1 MLTCRVNRVLCS
13 IAKIGYQTRMQVD
26 WNPVV
31 HILDTLSE
39 GTHSFLELSYMV
51 PHYDRGAFTESL
63 LFLAD
68 RELVELSTGRDPF
81 APIPKSEWPQRLRDA
96 FGTEGAEPSS
106 MTDTA
111 IDLTENGEHVLRLF
125 GIGHP

>member
-1 MLTCRVNRVLCS
+1 MPPADPERFTALRP
-13 IAKIGYQTRMQVD
+13 G
-26 WNPVV
+26 
-31 HILDTLSE
+31 
-39 GTHSFLELSYMV
+39 
-51 PHYDRGAFTESL
+51 GAFTESL

-68 RELVELSTGRDPF
+68 HGLIGLSAGRGPF
-81 APIPKSEWPQRLRDA
+81 TPIPKSEWPQRLRDA
-96 FGTEGAEPSS
+96 FGTDGAGQSS

>member
-1 MLTCRVNRVLCS
+1 MLPCRVNRILCS
-13 IAKIGYQTRMQVD
+13 IAWIGYQTGMQVD
-26 WNPVV
+26 WN

-51 PHYDRGAFTESL
+51 PNYDREAFTEAL

-68 RELVELSTGRDPF
+68 RGLIDLSAGKGPF
-81 APIPKSEWPQRLRDA
+81 TPIPKSEWTHLLRDA
-96 FGTEGAEPSS
+96 FGTEGAEQSL

-111 IDLTENGEHVLRLF
+111 IDLTEDGEHVLRLF